1 MSIFLR
7 ICFIHIFE
15 ISKLIFETRSSLEE
29 VHSKAL
35 TRLSNVATN
44 RSPHGTFA
52 PVWQILKNSSEK
64 LSSIHIQMVQ
74 KIQEIVKD
82 LAKYA
87 DELQK
92 KYKTVKEEEAG
103 TLEVVQLI
111 QSTTL
116 SVQKAKEV
124 YFQRASELDKL
135 QKDGGT
141 QKDIE
146 KAEIKTK
153 KAYEDY
159 KSWIEKY
166 SVCRDDF
173 ERKMMLACRVSLN
186 TVYALCIDLILIH

>member
-1 MSIFLR
+1 
-7 ICFIHIFE
+7 
-15 ISKLIFETRSSLEE
+15 LEE

-35 TRLSNVATN
+35 TKLSKVATN
-44 RSPHGTFA
+44 GSPHGTFA

-74 KIQEIVKD
+74 KIQEIVKE

-92 KYKTVKEEEAG
+92 KYKSVKEEEAG

-111 QSTTL
+111 QATTL
-116 SVQKAKEV
+116 SVQKAKEI
-124 YFQRASELDKL
+124 YFLRSAELEKV
-135 QKDGGT
+135 QKESGS

-146 KAEIKTK
+146 KAEVKTK

-159 KSWIEKY
+159 KAQLDKY
-166 SVCRDDF
+166 SACRNDF
-173 ERKMMLACRVSLN
+173 ERKMILASKVRAETKC
-186 TVYALCIDLILIH
+186 